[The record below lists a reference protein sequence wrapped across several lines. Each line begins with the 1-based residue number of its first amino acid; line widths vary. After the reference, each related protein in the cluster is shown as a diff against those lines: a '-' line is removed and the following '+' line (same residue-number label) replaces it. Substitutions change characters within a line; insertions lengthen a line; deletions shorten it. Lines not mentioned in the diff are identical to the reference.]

1 MPKLSF
7 PIIKKVPKR
16 LYKKLGLLRKI
27 DQKKELELDLK
38 NIERYIREAKI
49 EVEKLERKKYNVIYR
64 IESLTHDIEL
74 IKSNYL
80 ASANSLGD

>member
-7 PIIKKVPKR
+7 SIIKKVPKR

-38 NIERYIREAKI
+38 NIERYIREAKR